1 MPSSSGSA
9 VTDPP
14 TSSRPLTGRACER
27 VSCERL
33 YAEARGQLAIERRIR
48 IDDLPSR
55 RAGIPRQGAATMPA
69 TRRGVNTELALDDDA
84 QREMQR
90 TTCAD
95 DRARQ
100 LEVGPRVDEHPRV
113 LVTEPEE
120 AELLEAPTHDALIL
134 E

>member
-1 MPSSSGSA
+1 MTSLHIVPGS
-9 VTDPP
+9 P
-14 TSSRPLTGRACER
+14 GRARPRCQLPAE
-27 VSCERL
+27 VST
-33 YAEARGQLAIERRIR
+33 
-48 IDDLPSR
+48 PS
-55 RAGIPRQGAATMPA
+55 A
-69 TRRGVNTELALDDDA
+69 ALDDDA

>member
-1 MPSSSGSA
+1 
-9 VTDPP
+9 
-14 TSSRPLTGRACER
+14 
-27 VSCERL
+27 
-33 YAEARGQLAIERRIR
+33 
-48 IDDLPSR
+48 
-55 RAGIPRQGAATMPA
+55 MPA

-120 AELLEAPTHDALIL
+120 PKLLEAPTHDALIL

>member
-1 MPSSSGSA
+1 
-9 VTDPP
+9 
-14 TSSRPLTGRACER
+14 

-48 IDDLPSR
+48 IDDLPSH

-69 TRRGVNTELALDDDA
+69 PRRGVNTEFALDDDA
-84 QREMQR
+84 QREVQR

-95 DRARQ
+95 DRARE

-113 LVTEPEE
+113 LVTESEE

>member
-1 MPSSSGSA
+1 
-9 VTDPP
+9 
-14 TSSRPLTGRACER
+14 

-48 IDDLPSR
+48 IDDLPSH

-69 TRRGVNTELALDDDA
+69 TRGGVNTEFALDDDA

-90 TTCAD
+90 TTSAD

-100 LEVGPRVDEHPRV
+100 LKVGARVDEHPRV

-120 AELLEAPTHDALIL
+120 PELLEAPAHDALIL